1 MQQAHTK
8 HCEPEKHYSLSA
20 LSRESGIRKSTLR
33 TWIANGW
40 LVGDKISDEFELY
53 TNSRLVVAK
62 ERANRNYTR
71 SVRIQYTPEEKGSM
85 TILEFNLEQHIRSIT
100 KKRKNK

>member
-8 HCEPEKHYSLSA
+8 HTEPEKHYSLSA
-20 LSRESGIRKSTLR
+20 LCRETGIRKSTLR

-53 TNSRLVVAK
+53 TNSQLITAK
-62 ERANRNYTR
+62 ERANRSYTR
-71 SVRIQYTPEEKGSM
+71 SVNVQYAPEEKGNM
-85 TILEFNLEQHIRSIT
+85 TILEFNLERHIRSIT
-100 KKRKNK
+100 KKKKR